1 MKADD
6 VVEEEIDVSGYS
18 ELPCRERSKTA
29 PSTYL
34 RGIIAKKTLIKKS
47 KSFYCD
53 FSPLCSTLGP
63 SVFLLGPVSTVGGKL
78 LFVSVGM

>member
-34 RGIIAKKTLIKKS
+34 RGIMAKKTLIKKS

-53 FSPLCSTLGP
+53 FFFG
-63 SVFLLGPVSTVGGKL
+63 V
-78 LFVSVGM
+78 